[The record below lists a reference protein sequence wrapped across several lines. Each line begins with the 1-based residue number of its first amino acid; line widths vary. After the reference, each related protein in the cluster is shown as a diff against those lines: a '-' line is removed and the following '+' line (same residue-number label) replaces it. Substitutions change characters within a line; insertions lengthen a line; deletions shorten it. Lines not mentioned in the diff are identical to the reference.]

1 MLNALA
7 FSTLLSSQG
16 ADAHLQRTSIRLQG
30 NYSTLPDEL
39 PVVNQVPMNFATQVG
54 VPSTQQTLPDKL
66 PCSCKAR
73 QFRIYWGFP
82 PVRPALRR
90 SVSGRARRTL
100 EMDGAFV
107 KSVGEV
113 NAR

>member
-1 MLNALA
+1 VLNALA

-73 QFRIYWGFP
+73 QFRSHWGVPAGQARLAAFRF
-82 PVRPALRR
+82 RPGKKNSRDGQGLRQI
-90 SVSGRARRTL
+90 GRR
-100 EMDGAFV
+100 G
-107 KSVGEV
+107 
-113 NAR
+113 